1 MNNQLYK
8 GIAIMLF
15 SSLLTCTG
23 QLCWKLS
30 AQENTLLFILIGFA
44 LYGMGAVC
52 MILALRFGELS
63 VLHPMLGLGYVL
75 SILLGNVVLREPFE
89 IKKLIGIAVIL
100 FGLIC
105 LSRSSKEEG

>member
-30 AQENTLLFILIGFA
+30 AQENTLLFILIGFV

-52 MILALRFGELS
+52 MILALKFGELS

-75 SILLGNVVLREPFE
+75 SILLGNVVLHESFE

-105 LSRSSKEEG
+105 LSRSSKGE

>member
-30 AQENTLLFILIGFA
+30 AQENTLLFILVGFA

-52 MILALRFGELS
+52 MILALRFGDLS

-75 SILLGNVVLREPFE
+75 SVLLGNVVLHEPFK
-89 IKKLIGIAVIL
+89 IKKLIGITVIL

-105 LSRSSKEEG
+105 LSRSIEEER